1 MKRLTKQFSLHKVS
15 KVKIS
20 LESFFV
26 SLIILG
32 IPLNFYKNRFYDN
45 SWTVGEWLI
54 SYAGGFVRRGLP
66 GEIIHFIS
74 SKYLI
79 SPILLVWLSS
89 FIAILGL
96 IAILFHFCKDLFAK
110 SFLLSQLIILAPIS
124 GDYFVRKDIFLVLLY
139 GLALLA
145 MKRLYLKKL
154 SKLSAILSVNI
165 VSMIGIF
172 SHESYG
178 IWALPSLILI
188 FYLFERSNK
197 KNYLQSGL
205 YTTLFLIPSFF
216 SFVLCW
222 FFKGNVD
229 QSLIIHQSWQSL
241 KDILPSVVALNETQP
256 NGAIA
261 AIGWGTSQVF
271 TSSLISQ
278 FNLNIFWHPGMWFL
292 TIFIVMRLF
301 IGQQKDLNQK
311 GKRFI
316 ICFQLF
322 AFLPIFLFV
331 DIGRWIFIWLTSSA
345 LLFAFL
351 CQTFGIR
358 KLLLHSSRLKGAN
371 ILSKIIP
378 EFSSLKNYNRMLLF
392 LGLPHCCWSVG
403 RYLVSMPIG
412 FAVKNIIFYFKVI
425 FS

>member
-15 KVKIS
+15 TVKIS
-20 LESFFV
+20 LESFFI

-96 IAILFHFCKDLFAK
+96 TAILFHFCKDLFAK

-124 GDYFVRKDIFLVLLY
+124 EDYFVRKDIFLVLLY

-145 MKRLYLKKL
+145 MKRFYQKKL

-178 IWALPSLILI
+178 IWA
-188 FYLFERSNK
+188 
-197 KNYLQSGL
+197 
-205 YTTLFLIPSFF
+205 
-216 SFVLCW
+216 
-222 FFKGNVD
+222 
-229 QSLIIHQSWQSL
+229 
-241 KDILPSVVALNETQP
+241 
-256 NGAIA
+256 
-261 AIGWGTSQVF
+261 
-271 TSSLISQ
+271 
-278 FNLNIFWHPGMWFL
+278 
-292 TIFIVMRLF
+292 
-301 IGQQKDLNQK
+301 
-311 GKRFI
+311 
-316 ICFQLF
+316 
-322 AFLPIFLFV
+322 
-331 DIGRWIFIWLTSSA
+331 
-345 LLFAFL
+345 
-351 CQTFGIR
+351 
-358 KLLLHSSRLKGAN
+358 
-371 ILSKIIP
+371 
-378 EFSSLKNYNRMLLF
+378 
-392 LGLPHCCWSVG
+392 
-403 RYLVSMPIG
+403 
-412 FAVKNIIFYFKVI
+412 
-425 FS
+425 